1 MPPPELLPPP
11 EGFPEE
17 LLELPEAPPEDP
29 LEDEFAPPLLVLL
42 EELLLEE
49 RLPDEPLDPELL
61 GDGIEAEGIEGVDG
75 VVGMLAD
82 GQPAMSGK
90 DMTAAGNHFRNCLL
104 MLKPPWSNRRE
115 MPNAQ
120 DQIPR

>member
-1 MPPPELLPPP
+1 MPPPELLPGAPP
-11 EGFPEE
+11 ELPLEPPEE
-17 LLELPEAPPEDP
+17 PPEDP
-29 LEDEFAPPLLVLL
+29 LEDELAPPPLVLL

-90 DMTAAGNHFRNCLL
+90 DMTAAGNHFRNCLF

>member
-29 LEDEFAPPLLVLL
+29 LEDELAPPLLVLL

-90 DMTAAGNHFRNCLL
+90 DMTAAGNHFRNCLF
-104 MLKPPWSNRRE
+104 MLKPPWSTRRE

>member
-29 LEDEFAPPLLVLL
+29 LEDELSPPLLVLL

-90 DMTAAGNHFRNCLL
+90 DVTAAGNHFRNCLF

-120 DQIPR
+120 HQIPR

>member
-17 LLELPEAPPEDP
+17 LLELPEAPLEDP

-90 DMTAAGNHFRNCLL
+90 DMTAAGNHFRNCLF

>member
-11 EGFPEE
+11 EEFPEE
-17 LLELPEAPPEDP
+17 LLELPAALPEDP
-29 LEDEFAPPLLVLL
+29 LEDELAPPPLVLL

-61 GDGIEAEGIEGVDG
+61 GEGIEAEGIEGVDG
-75 VVGMLAD
+75 VVGILAD

-90 DMTAAGNHFRNCLL
+90 DTTAAGNHFRNCPFT
-104 MLKPPWSNRRE
+104 LKPPWSNRRE

>member
-1 MPPPELLPPP
+1 MPQPELLPGAPP
-11 EGFPEE
+11 ELPLEPPEE
-17 LLELPEAPPEDP
+17 PPEDP
-29 LEDEFAPPLLVLL
+29 LEDELAPPPLVLL

-61 GDGIEAEGIEGVDG
+61 GDGIEADGIEGVDG
-75 VVGMLAD
+75 VVGTLAD
-82 GQPAMSGK
+82 GQPAMSGN
-90 DMTAAGNHFRNCLL
+90 DTTAAGNHFRNCPF
-104 MLKPPWSNRRE
+104 MLKPPWSNRRA

>member
-29 LEDEFAPPLLVLL
+29 LEDELSPPLLVLL

-90 DMTAAGNHFRNCLL
+90 DMTAAGNHFRNCLF

>member
-29 LEDEFAPPLLVLL
+29 VEDEFAPPPLVLL

-61 GDGIEAEGIEGVDG
+61 GDGIETEGIEGVDG

-90 DMTAAGNHFRNCLL
+90 DMTAAGNHFRNCPF
-104 MLKPPWSNRRE
+104 MLKPPWWNRRE

>member
-1 MPPPELLPPP
+1 M
-11 EGFPEE
+11 
-17 LLELPEAPPEDP
+17 
-29 LEDEFAPPLLVLL
+29 LL

-90 DMTAAGNHFRNCLL
+90 DMTAAGNHFKNCLF

>member
-1 MPPPELLPPP
+1 MPPPELLPGAPP
-11 EGFPEE
+11 ELPLEPPEE
-17 LLELPEAPPEDP
+17 PPEDP
-29 LEDEFAPPLLVLL
+29 LEDELAPPPLVLL

-61 GDGIEAEGIEGVDG
+61 GDGIEADGIEGVDG
-75 VVGMLAD
+75 VVGTLAD
-82 GQPAMSGK
+82 GQPAMSGN
-90 DMTAAGNHFRNCLL
+90 DTTAAGNHFRNCPF

>member
-17 LLELPEAPPEDP
+17 LPELPEAPPEDP

-82 GQPAMSGK
+82 GQPAMSGN
-90 DMTAAGNHFRNCLL
+90 DTTAAGNHFRNCPF

>member
-29 LEDEFAPPLLVLL
+29 LEDELAPPLLVLL

-90 DMTAAGNHFRNCLL
+90 DMTAAGNHFRNCLF